1 MCLRSLRPPWLVLP
15 RARQETL
22 LPLSEM
28 GDCSEAAELVG
39 GFRYL
44 SAGSGV
50 FVKKDRS
57 NELFARNLLER

>member
-1 MCLRSLRPPWLVLP
+1 
-15 RARQETL
+15 
-22 LPLSEM
+22 M